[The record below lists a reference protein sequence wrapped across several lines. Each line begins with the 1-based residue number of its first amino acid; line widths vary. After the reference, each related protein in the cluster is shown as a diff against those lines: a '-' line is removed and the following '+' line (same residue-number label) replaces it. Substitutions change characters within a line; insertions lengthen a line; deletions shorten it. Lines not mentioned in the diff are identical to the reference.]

1 MRVRKF
7 LRKFRLKNGE
17 EQVILEK
24 NFWKGYLRICFW
36 GQESERF
43 LNLCAHHKIQIWQIE
58 KHEEVYW
65 GYVLISDFYRIDTIR
80 KKTGIQVKI
89 KGKYGIPFFFYRNKR
104 RKVFFIGFLLAFM
117 VVFLLSGRVWNI
129 HVEGNIHNSTESIL
143 SYLETI
149 DVWHGMKRNQVDC
162 GYIAG
167 ELRKEFPDITWVSAK
182 LTGARLM
189 LEIKENESYQE
200 EKQLQK
206 KENPCDM
213 RAKKDGIILSMIV
226 RKGIAQKKIGENCSQ
241 NEILVSGSVP
251 IINDSQEIVDYYR
264 VQADADIEI
273 KYKMEYYQEFS
284 RTYQKIVSSGET
296 RQGCVIQVGNYY
308 FKTGPN
314 LKTQEYNRFIKLRQL
329 KLTENFKLPV
339 FYGRSLDYAI
349 EKKEKVYTKEE
360 AEKKAEQTISRVL
373 ETLSQKGIQISENHV
388 RIEVNKNSCVTKGSL
403 ILIEKATCQ
412 TPLKTER
419 NNSIDEQYN

>member
-1 MRVRKF
+1 M
-7 LRKFRLKNGE
+7 
-17 EQVILEK
+17 ILGK

-58 KHEEVYW
+58 KYEAVYW
-65 GYVLISDFYRIDTIR
+65 GYVLISDFYRMDEVR
-80 KKTGIQVKI
+80 RKTGTKIKI
-89 KGKYGIPFFFYRNKR
+89 KGKYGIPFFFYRNKKR
-104 RKVFFIGFLLAFM
+104 RVFFVGFLLALIA
-117 VVFLLSGRVWNI
+117 VFLLSERVWNI
-129 HVEGNIHNSTESIL
+129 HVEGNVHNSTESIL
-143 SYLETI
+143 NYLETQ
-149 DVWHGMKRNQVDC
+149 DVWHGMRRDQVDC

-167 ELRKEFPDITWVSAK
+167 KLRKEFPDITWVSAK
-182 LTGARLM
+182 LTGTRLM
-189 LEIKENESYQE
+189 LEVKENESYQK

-206 KENPCDM
+206 KEMPCDL
-213 RAKKDGIILSMIV
+213 RAQKDGIILSMIV
-226 RKGIAQKKIGENCSQ
+226 RKGKAKKKIGENCSK
-241 NEILVSGSVP
+241 NEILVSGKIP
-251 IINDSQEIVDYYR
+251 IINDSQEVMGYQT

-273 KYKMEYYQEFS
+273 QYKMEYYQEFS
-284 RTYQKIVSSGET
+284 RIYQKIIPSGET
-296 RQGCVIQVGNYY
+296 RRGYIIQAGNYY
-308 FKTGPN
+308 LDTSRN
-314 LKTQEYNRFIKLRQL
+314 LKKQEYNRLLKLRQL

-339 FYGRSLDYAI
+339 FYGKSIDYVI
-349 EKKEKVYTKEE
+349 EKKERIYTKKE
-360 AEKKAEQTISRVL
+360 AEKKAEQTILRVL

>member
-1 MRVRKF
+1 M
-7 LRKFRLKNGE
+7 LNGE
-17 EQVILEK
+17 DQVILGK

-43 LNLCAHHKIQIWQIE
+43 LNLCAHHKIQICQIE
-58 KHEEVYW
+58 KHEAVYW
-65 GYVLISDFYRIDTIR
+65 GYVLISDFYRMDEVR
-80 KKTGIQVKI
+80 RKTGTKIKI
-89 KGKYGIPFFFYRNKR
+89 KGKYGIPFFFYRNKKR
-104 RKVFFIGFLLAFM
+104 RVFFVGFLLALIA
-117 VVFLLSGRVWNI
+117 VFLLSERVWNI
-129 HVEGNIHNSTESIL
+129 HVEGNVHNSTESIL
-143 SYLETI
+143 NYLETQ
-149 DVWHGMKRNQVDC
+149 DVWHGMRRDQVDC

-167 ELRKEFPDITWVSAK
+167 KLRKEFPDITWVSAK
-182 LTGARLM
+182 LTGTRLM
-189 LEIKENESYQE
+189 LEVKENESYQK

-206 KENPCDM
+206 KEMPCDL

-226 RKGIAQKKIGENCSQ
+226 RKGKAKKKIGENCSK
-241 NEILVSGSVP
+241 NEILVSGKIP
-251 IINDSQEIVDYYR
+251 IINDSQEVMGYQT

-273 KYKMEYYQEFS
+273 QYKMEYYQEFS
-284 RTYQKIVSSGET
+284 RTYQKIIPSGET
-296 RQGCVIQVGNYY
+296 RQGYIIQAGNYY
-308 FKTGPN
+308 LDTSRN
-314 LKTQEYNRFIKLRQL
+314 LKKQEYNRLLKLRQL

-339 FYGRSLDYAI
+339 FYGKSIDYAI
-349 EKKEKVYTKEE
+349 EKKERIYTKKE
-360 AEKKAEQTISRVL
+360 AEKKAEQTILRVL